1 MSTLY
6 REYRPDNFSQIL
18 GQNHIKVTLQNELAS
33 GKLAQAFLFC
43 GPRAVGKTTMARVL
57 AKAAN
62 CQARRDGDSEPCG
75 CCASCESIKA
85 GRNLDVVEIDAASNT
100 GVDNV
105 RENIISFSRLAPGQ
119 SKFKVFII
127 DEVHMLSVSA
137 FNALLKIIEEPPTH
151 VIFILCTT
159 EVHKVPATVISRCER
174 FDFKRISSAD
184 VIRKL
189 GGIVSAEKVEVDQAV
204 LEAIASRSNGHL
216 RDAESLL
223 GQVLAL
229 GGKKISLEQAE
240 LVIPRQSRREAL
252 EIIERTSRKEAA
264 KAIAFL
270 NQALDSGVSP
280 KNLAAEVVALLRQ
293 LVLGKLN
300 PGLAE
305 SLGLSLGE
313 GLDLK
318 LNGLAESIAW
328 PQLIAM
334 SRRFIAAA
342 EEIKSASIP
351 QLPLELAIA
360 EISLLSLQ
368 LPDSGS
374 GRDDGNLPPE
384 PVRRAA
390 PQAPKPTPSAP
401 KKTSPAAKLDLD
413 EVAEKWPEFLAK
425 IKKYNHSLSFVL
437 QNCQP
442 QRMSDGCLTLAFKYK
457 FHQDRINS
465 SGIKEIMERTLA
477 EVFGASLKL
486 DSLLDES
493 LQLKRE
499 PLQAQEAVSEEVTA
513 PAKAEDGGTIGD
525 ILKVFGGE
533 VVN

>member
-6 REYRPDNFSQIL
+6 RDYRPENFSQIL

-57 AKAAN
+57 AKTVN
-62 CQARRDGDSEPCG
+62 CEKRKEGESEPCG
-75 CCASCESIKA
+75 HCPSCENIKA

-137 FNALLKIIEEPPTH
+137 FNALLKIIEEPPAH

-174 FDFKRISSAD
+174 FDFKRISAAD
-184 VIRKL
+184 IIRKL
-189 GGIVSAEKVEVDQAV
+189 SHIVSTEKLSVDQAV
-204 LEAIASRSNGHL
+204 LEAIASRSGGHL

-229 GGKKISLEQAE
+229 GGKNISLEQAE

-252 EIIERTSRKEAA
+252 EIIERTGRKEAA
-264 KAIAFL
+264 KAITFL
-270 NQALDSGVSP
+270 NQALDSGISP
-280 KNLAAEVVALLRQ
+280 KNLGAEIVALLRQ

-318 LNGLAESIAW
+318 LNSLAESIAW

-334 SRRFIAAA
+334 SRRFISAL

-360 EISLLSLQ
+360 EICLLSPS
-368 LPDSGS
+368 PDRPASEIG
-374 GRDDGNLPPE
+374 GNFPPE
-384 PVRRAA
+384 PVRRPAVSPAKAA
-390 PQAPKPTPSAP
+390 PNPA
-401 KKTSPAAKLDLD
+401 KTITQSSRLSLD
-413 EVAEKWPEFLAK
+413 EVEDKWPEFLAK

-442 QRMSDGCLTLAFKYK
+442 QEMKDGCLTLAFKYK

-465 SGIKEIMERTLA
+465 EGIREIMERTLA
-477 EVFGASLKL
+477 EVFGSSLKL
-486 DSLLDES
+486 SAVLDES

-499 PLQAQEAVSEEVTA
+499 TPQAAEKPEAQTASA
-513 PAKAEDGGTIGD
+513 PASGAIGD
-525 ILKVFGGE
+525 ILKAFGGE